1 MELACAVKK
10 QRPKLRSDHRASPA
24 TFDLSNVHNGG
35 ACSHRSE
42 ERQEG
47 GQCSITLLPE
57 EMAERITS
65 FFAAFTQRGP
75 LQRRGTSIQERPILF
90 IWGLALDLE
99 LGPLSCDLVQLLADH
114 LPERLPFWQRRAGI
128 EQLLQEVG
136 DVQQGIFETFHP
148 FMRLDHFAVEQSL
161 KDRLDVHLAS
171 QPDGSKVVLKAYN
184 HQTRWCRSSVGASGA
199 WGSVERPVLHIW
211 GSLERV
217 VLNRWIF
224 RTARSTHWGS
234 LERAVLNI
242 WICRTARSK
251 HLDL

>member
-65 FFAAFTQRGP
+65 F
-75 LQRRGTSIQERPILF
+75 L
-90 IWGLALDLE
+90 
-99 LGPLSCDLVQLLADH
+99 QLLH
-114 LPERLPFWQRRAGI
+114 KE
-128 EQLLQEVG
+128 
-136 DVQQGIFETFHP
+136 
-148 FMRLDHFAVEQSL
+148 DHFNDEAHQS
-161 KDRLDVHLAS
+161 KNGPFYSYGVF
-171 QPDGSKVVLKAYN
+171 Q
-184 HQTRWCRSSVGASGA
+184 
-199 WGSVERPVLHIW
+199 
-211 GSLERV
+211 
-217 VLNRWIF
+217 
-224 RTARSTHWGS
+224 
-234 LERAVLNI
+234 
-242 WICRTARSK
+242 TARSK